1 MLKKV
6 LLSILFL
13 TAISDQSQAKGRF
26 KLSDGQK
33 KVLKIGGGAAL
44 TGLGLFSVFAGWFAQ
59 KKHYLARHCLPF
71 HNTTVLFSCKDGCQP
86 GNSACSHLKYGF
98 DKNHFFYSKSYDPQK
113 EPLREHDCFLQYQ
126 TKDFTTPIEPRVLK
140 QVQKGKPVDVKN
152 LDAMTCP
159 NFAKRFFDAFTSPR
173 LIARQCKAEYWRKK
187 TK

>member
-1 MLKKV
+1 M
-6 LLSILFL
+6 F
-13 TAISDQSQAKGRF
+13 
-26 KLSDGQK
+26 
-33 KVLKIGGGAAL
+33 
-44 TGLGLFSVFAGWFAQ
+44 
-59 KKHYLARHCLPF
+59 P
-71 HNTTVLFSCKDGCQP
+71 TVGHEGVCQP

-126 TKDFTTPIEPRVLK
+126 TKDFITPIEPRVLK
-140 QVQKGKPVDVKN
+140 QVQKGKPVDVKD